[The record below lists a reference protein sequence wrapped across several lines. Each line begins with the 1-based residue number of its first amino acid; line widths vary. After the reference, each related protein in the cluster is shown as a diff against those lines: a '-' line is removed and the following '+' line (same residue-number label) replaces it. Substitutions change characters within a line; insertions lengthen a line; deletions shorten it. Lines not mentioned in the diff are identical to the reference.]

1 MASKKRQL
9 CRELLHIVLIAVT
22 MLYRN
27 NLKSCCPVCLKGYAR
42 DDKTIEHMQKDHK
55 GSPITQT
62 KSSLGD
68 EYYQMTESYK
78 SILLSYLY
86 WGELEIPELS
96 QLFKAL
102 YSLVHSSHQS
112 YQEVEE
118 ILETLL
124 SDDSFDIKNELFQLL
139 EACLSP
145 APRQSRKKESI
156 TVKHSS
162 TKHSTVTSLT
172 DFNNEHIEELSL
184 QLPS

>member
-1 MASKKRQL
+1 VPTPTPQGLSGVSNTCRISHVRNRMASKKRQL

-124 SDDSFDIKNELFQLL
+124 SDGKSRPVFWLVEILL
-139 EACLSP
+139 TNWQIALT
-145 APRQSRKKESI
+145 SRMSC
-156 TVKHSS
+156 SS
-162 TKHSTVTSLT
+162 C
-172 DFNNEHIEELSL
+172 
-184 QLPS
+184 